1 MNKILSFSSWQT
13 ELESILLNVS
23 YTQLV
28 LDAFSPTLNQDF
40 MKKNTQGKKVKG
52 SYLERGS
59 GPEK

>member
-40 MKKNTQGKKVKG
+40 MKKIHKVRK
-52 SYLERGS
+52 
-59 GPEK
+59 